1 MLPNLSLRATRGEY
15 FAAAQVVRLR
25 ASSIF
30 AGISPP
36 RAHRAMNDRLSA
48 LRLFSRAA
56 RVGNFSSAG
65 RELGL
70 SQPSASRLIAALEE
84 EVGAT
89 LFSRTTR
96 AVTLTDAGATYLM
109 RVEEIL
115 AALDEAD
122 HEARGTG
129 ELRGSLRVGTSSSFV
144 LREIIPRLPA
154 FMEQHP
160 ALKIELVANDRYQDL
175 VTEGIDVAFRFGA
188 LPDSSATA
196 RKIIHLPRILMASP
210 NYLRERGMPTTPSDL
225 AHHSVIIG
233 PAHASPTFSFRKDG
247 RVVSVRVDSQLAI
260 TINEGATA
268 SAVAGLGIVA
278 SSENSARA
286 ELKAG
291 KLVRVLPDWDFG
303 SMEVNALFVN
313 GKTIKPA
320 ARAFA
325 DFLLRELRAAG
336 QGRRNLRVVG
346 DAARRPEDDAIHHHH
361 PVAPLL
367 HDGGETELRVR
378 RADGS

>member
-1 MLPNLSLRATRGEY
+1 
-15 FAAAQVVRLR
+15 
-25 ASSIF
+25 
-30 AGISPP
+30 
-36 RAHRAMNDRLSA
+36 MNDRLSA
-48 LRLFSRAA
+48 LKLFARAA

-96 AVTLTDAGATYLM
+96 AVTLTEAGATYLM
-109 RVEEIL
+109 RVEAIL
-115 AALDEAD
+115 AALDDAD

-129 ELRGSLRVGTSSSFV
+129 EVRGSLRVGTSSSFV

-154 FMEQHP
+154 FMKQHP

-196 RKIIHLPRILMASP
+196 RKIIHLPRILMSSP
-210 NYLRERGMPTTPSDL
+210 DYLRERGTPTMPSDL

-233 PAHASPTFSFRKDG
+233 PAHPSPTFSFRKDG
-247 RVVSVRVDSQLAI
+247 RVTSVRVDSQLAI

-268 SAVAGLGIVA
+268 SAVAGLGIAA

-286 ELKAG
+286 ELEAG

-303 SMEVNALFVN
+303 SMEVNALFAN

-325 DFLLRELRAAG
+325 DFLLRELRAAEDGSG
-336 QGRRNLRVVG
+336 QGIAVTARHSTFRR
-346 DAARRPEDDAIHHHH
+346 
-361 PVAPLL
+361 
-367 HDGGETELRVR
+367 RVR
-378 RADGS
+378 ERSEILEDA